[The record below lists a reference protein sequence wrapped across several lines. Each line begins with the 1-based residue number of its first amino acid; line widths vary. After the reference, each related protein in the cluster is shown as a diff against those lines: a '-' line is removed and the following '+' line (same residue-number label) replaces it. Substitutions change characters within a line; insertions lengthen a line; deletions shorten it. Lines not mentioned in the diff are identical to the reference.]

1 MLLKSMIEIILGLV
15 TPTHPTRRLLR
26 KRLGCFLVLLCGISG
41 SAHATLFAYDGF
53 NYALSQTVVGQGADA
68 GWSSRGQ
75 TYTQS
80 QGDGA
85 DALSEMSVMVPYQDL
100 MTSGNQLQLNG
111 TTAPGNNEGVY
122 RNLGSTYNTAGN
134 IFWFSVLLQV
144 DSGAGTSYAGISLF
158 SSSAEQYFFGQRN
171 VSTTWGMEQPAGTGA
186 SSTVSLLNN
195 ATGFL
200 VVELDGINQTASLFV
215 NPTSLGAGAPATP
228 DATFAF
234 SDFSFDRIRIQAG
247 NENLSVDELRF
258 GSSYADVTPAPEPGV
273 VMLAALGGLIF
284 MLVQR
289 GWRRQVALRSCQ

>member
-1 MLLKSMIEIILGLV
+1 MLLKSMIEIVLGLV
-15 TPTHPTRRLLR
+15 APTHPTRKLLR
-26 KRLGCFLVLLCGISG
+26 KRIGCFLVLLCGISG

-53 NYALSQTVVGQGADA
+53 NYTLSQTVVGQGADA
-68 GWSSRGQ
+68 GWSSPGQ

-80 QGDGA
+80 QGDSA
-85 DALSEMSVMVPYQDL
+85 DALSEMSAMVPYQDL

-158 SSSAEQYFFGQRN
+158 SSTSEQYFFGQPN
-171 VSTTWGMEQPAGTGA
+171 VSTTWGMEQHAGAGA
-186 SSTVSLLNN
+186 SSTVSLLNS

-234 SDFSFDRIRIQAG
+234 SDFSFDRIRLQAG
-247 NENLSVDELRF
+247 NENLNVDELRF

-273 VMLAALGGLIF
+273 VMLAALGVLIF

-289 GWRRQVALRSCQ
+289 GWKRQVALRSCQ